1 MMRLPCRTPAQSEA
15 RHSGDTGR
23 AAVRR
28 RLRQAWTAVLAASLV
43 LQSACGGGQAET
55 RMAPRPG
62 IEVDMSAPEKYAMA
76 LRMAALARVEARSGQ
91 DELAA
96 EHFRAAYK
104 LHETTQFLFAYGQA
118 AERAKL
124 YAEAHEA
131 ARRALTHDLTDE
143 QRKSIEENVNRL
155 AALVP
160 PGLQRVAILV
170 RPEGARVELSHEAAG
185 NAKVPVR
192 QGEKQGSDRIVIG
205 SGEVFLMPGTWH
217 LETSAKGF
225 SSELRTFQVGGTE
238 GDVIAIQL
246 HLEDQGPALVGT
258 PNARQPKVIDKR
270 PLPEGQEKKV
280 EIKPGP
286 TVYVETRP
294 APPAQG
300 FVSKYGPVSTTVLGV
315 LAVGVGGWFGY
326 QTQVAGDNAN
336 AVLPG
341 GANYNAKTYRQ
352 DNLDYLD
359 QANQNARLAQGLFI
373 GGGALIAAGTV
384 WWMLSPS
391 AASAPAPELS
401 AVPKASFTLS
411 GVALNWR
418 FR

>member
-1 MMRLPCRTPAQSEA
+1 MMRLPCRMPVQTDA
-15 RHSGDTGR
+15 RQPGDTAHGGSAY
-23 AAVRR
+23 AA
-28 RLRQAWTAVLAASLV
+28 LAALLVASLV
-43 LQSACGGGQAET
+43 MQTACGGGQAET
-55 RMAPRPG
+55 RLAPRPG

-76 LRMAALARVEARSGQ
+76 LRMAALARVETRSGQ

-104 LHETTQFLFAYGQA
+104 LHETTQFLFAFGQA
-118 AERAKL
+118 AERAGL
-124 YAEAHEA
+124 HAEAHEA
-131 ARRALTHDLTDE
+131 ARRALTHDLSDE
-143 QRKSIEENVNRL
+143 QRKSIEDNVKRL

-170 RPEGARVELSHEAAG
+170 KPQGARVELSREAVGHAAVERRG
-185 NAKVPVR
+185 P
-192 QGEKQGSDRIVIG
+192 ERIVIG
-205 SGEVFLMPGTWH
+205 SGEVFLKPGTWH

-225 SSELRTFQVGGTE
+225 SSELRTFEVGGAE

-258 PNARQPKVIDKR
+258 PNAKQPKVIEKR
-270 PLPEGQEKKV
+270 LLPDGQEKKV
-280 EIKPGP
+280 EVKPGP
-286 TVYVETRP
+286 TVYVETHP
-294 APPAQG
+294 APPQQG
-300 FVSKYGPVSTTVLGV
+300 FVSKYGPVGTTILGV
-315 LAVGVGGWFGY
+315 LAVGAGGWFGY

-341 GANYNAKTYRQ
+341 GADYNAKTYRQ

-359 QANQNARLAQGLFI
+359 QANQNALLAQGLFI
-373 GGGALIAAGTV
+373 GGGALIAVGTV

-391 AASAPAPELS
+391 AATAPAPELS
-401 AVPKASFTLS
+401 AAPEPSFTLS

-418 FR
+418 F